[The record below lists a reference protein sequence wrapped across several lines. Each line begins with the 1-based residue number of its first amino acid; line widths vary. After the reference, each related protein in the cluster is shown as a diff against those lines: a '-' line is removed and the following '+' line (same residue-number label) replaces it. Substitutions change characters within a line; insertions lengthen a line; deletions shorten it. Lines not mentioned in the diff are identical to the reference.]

1 MTEDASGVAVVL
13 TTFEAGTA
21 AAIVRTLVEERL
33 VACANILSPMNSIY
47 RWQGKIE
54 EDMEEQVML
63 KTTTDRVAA
72 LAARL
77 QALHPYKLPELLVI
91 NVNAGSEA
99 YLRWIQDETRPEA

>member
-1 MTEDASGVAVVL
+1 MTEDASEVAIVL

-21 AAIVRTLVEERL
+21 AAIARTLVEERL
-33 VACANILSPMNSIY
+33 VACVNILPPMNSIY

-63 KTTTDRVAA
+63 KTTTDRVPAV
-72 LAARL
+72 AARL

-99 YLRWIQDETRPEA
+99 YLRWIQDETRPVP